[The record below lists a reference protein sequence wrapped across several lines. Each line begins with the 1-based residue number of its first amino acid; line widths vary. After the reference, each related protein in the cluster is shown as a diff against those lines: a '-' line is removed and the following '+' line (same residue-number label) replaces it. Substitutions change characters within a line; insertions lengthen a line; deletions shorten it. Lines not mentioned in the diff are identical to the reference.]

1 MRPHYHCRACELT
14 ARSTMYSASSELVCV
29 AHNPFLQLFRSRST
43 ANELC
48 GQATEHSCSHATMSS
63 NGAAALLTVPGHQA
77 ASAMS
82 AAAAAELVE
91 ARGAARD
98 GQRIASH
105 SSLRLLHGVHCQLC
119 FAGKTMY

>member
-1 MRPHYHCRACELT
+1 MVHGTQKTVCQKLLYVL
-14 ARSTMYSASSELVCV
+14 RSV
-29 AHNPFLQLFRSRST
+29 FLQLFRSHST
-43 ANELC
+43 ANELRR
-48 GQATEHSCSHATMSS
+48 QATEHSCSHATMSS

-98 GQRIASH
+98 GRRIAPQ
-105 SSLRLLHGVHCQLC
+105 SSLRLLYGVHCQLC